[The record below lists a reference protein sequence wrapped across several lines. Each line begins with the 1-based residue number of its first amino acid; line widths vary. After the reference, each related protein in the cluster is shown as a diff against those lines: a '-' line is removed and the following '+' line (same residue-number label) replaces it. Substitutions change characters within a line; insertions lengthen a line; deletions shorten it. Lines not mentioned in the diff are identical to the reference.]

1 MALAHS
7 AASDLRQ
14 RLLTKVANQDFGYII
29 AKAKQFLDDEVVISI
44 RSSFVVVLLY
54 CIVVLLYC
62 CRPFPKKVVSE

>member
-29 AKAKQFLDDEVVISI
+29 AKAKQFFATTLTLAMALATA
-44 RSSFVVVLLY
+44 FQL
-54 CIVVLLYC
+54 
-62 CRPFPKKVVSE
+62 

>member
-44 RSSFVVVLLY
+44 RSSFVVV
-54 CIVVLLYC
+54 VLLLLQ
-62 CRPFPKKVVSE
+62 PFQEFHYLSSTK